1 MPVADAKFLHRSE
14 APELAYAFEQGAGP
28 LVVWL
33 GGFKSDMAG
42 TKAEAIAVWASA
54 RGQSFLR
61 FDYTGHGQS
70 RGDFIDFTIGQAR
83 QDVLDILAAI
93 APKGDLLLIGSSM
106 GGWMALHA
114 AMALKERVKAM
125 LLIAPAPDFTAKLME
140 PAFDDAAR
148 RDLEEKGVW
157 MRPSLYEESY
167 PITRAFL
174 EDGRRWSVL
183 DAPVPFDGPVR
194 ILQGQKDPDVP
205 WRHALLTEEKLTSPD
220 VHVRLIKDGDHR
232 LSRPQD
238 IALLLVEL
246 EQLLGEIR

>member
-106 GGWMALHA
+106 GGWMALQMVSA
-114 AMALKERVKAM
+114 YL
-125 LLIAPAPDFTAKLME
+125 APAGEQGGVAWWAHIGGFKRPDRL
-140 PAFDDAAR
+140 
-148 RDLEEKGVW
+148 
-157 MRPSLYEESY
+157 
-167 PITRAFL
+167 
-174 EDGRRWSVL
+174 
-183 DAPVPFDGPVR
+183 GPQPPRV
-194 ILQGQKDPDVP
+194 Q
-205 WRHALLTEEKLTSPD
+205 
-220 VHVRLIKDGDHR
+220 
-232 LSRPQD
+232 
-238 IALLLVEL
+238 
-246 EQLLGEIR
+246 